1 MVEIKNPKTQLFK
14 IYLLVCVKDLAG
26 IIVTKKMMLE
36 RKDSLFDTPEI
47 SQPILFPC
55 LSCIPDV

>member
-1 MVEIKNPKTQLFK
+1 MVEIKNPKTQLFR
-14 IYLLVCVKDLAG
+14 IYLLVYMKDPAG

-47 SQPILFPC
+47 
-55 LSCIPDV
+55 

>member
-1 MVEIKNPKTQLFK
+1 MEIKNPKTQLFK
-14 IYLLVCVKDLAG
+14 IYLFLYMKDLAG

-47 SQPILFPC
+47 
-55 LSCIPDV
+55 